1 MDKKTIHEIRVD
13 SRIGKLSNQD
23 IDDILSA
30 SFDGGITSDWCRKVE
45 VVGDYLGEY
54 SSEQISRGG
63 KLKFFIYDEKERPI
77 LTLEKFLRG
86 MELALSQGYGENWF
100 DDEGTFDSVFCFDA
114 IQGDIAVQFA
124 LFGEVVYS

>member
-1 MDKKTIHEIRVD
+1 MDKNTIHEIRVD
-13 SRIGKLSNQD
+13 SRIVKLSNQD

-54 SSEQISRGG
+54 ASEQISRGG
-63 KLKFFIYDEKERPI
+63 KLKFFIYDEKGKPI
-77 LTLEKFLRG
+77 LTLDKLLNG
-86 MELALSQGYGENWF
+86 VKLALSQGYGADWF
-100 DDEGTFDSVFCFDA
+100 DVDGNFDTIFCFDA
-114 IQGDIAVQFA
+114 IQGDIVVQFA

>member
-1 MDKKTIHEIRVD
+1 MDKNTIHEIRVD
-13 SRIGKLSNQD
+13 SRIVKLSNQD

-54 SSEQISRGG
+54 ASEQISRGG
-63 KLKFFIYDEKERPI
+63 KLKFFIYDEKGKPI
-77 LTLEKFLRG
+77 LTLDKLLNG
-86 MELALSQGYGENWF
+86 VKLALSQGYGADWF
-100 DDEGTFDSVFCFDA
+100 DVDGNFDTSFCFDA
-114 IQGDIAVQFA
+114 IQGDIVVQFA